1 MPRARNKTRQITV
14 NIDPIYNDK
23 IAYLKHTTGL
33 TAFIEKAL
41 AGLKVDEAVMR
52 SIRKIENV
60 KEA

>member
-1 MPRARNKTRQITV
+1 MPRARKKTRQITV
-14 NIDPIYNDK
+14 NIDPAFNDK
-23 IAYLKHTTGL
+23 IAYLKYTTGL

-52 SIRKIENV
+52 SIKKIENV